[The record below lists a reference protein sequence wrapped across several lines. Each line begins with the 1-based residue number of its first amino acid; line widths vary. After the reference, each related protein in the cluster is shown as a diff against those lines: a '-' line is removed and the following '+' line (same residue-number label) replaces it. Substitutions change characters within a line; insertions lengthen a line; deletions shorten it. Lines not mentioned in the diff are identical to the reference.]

1 VWEETLYEALEMGAH
16 PRDNRDLFAE
26 LVEHRDC
33 EVEELV
39 ALVTDMSSALVDLG
53 LQPSL

>member
-1 VWEETLYEALEMGAH
+1 VRVETLYEALEMGAH
-16 PRDNRDLFAE
+16 PRDNRDLFAK

-39 ALVTDMSSALVDLG
+39 ALVTDMSGALVDLG